1 MTVVMMAA
9 VIVVVVVVDRGLVW
23 AATTIELVVLVEA
36 LFIDVLDGVV
46 IALDFAARASY
57 FGDGPSGIVVGALTG
72 EVADVVMGFV
82 TGIRV
87 EVLADANVS
96 LVTDLEFNVPKP
108 L

>member
-1 MTVVMMAA
+1 MVTVVMVA
-9 VIVVVVVVDRGLVW
+9 VIVVVVVVVRVLVW
-23 AATTIELVVLVEA
+23 DAATIDLVVLVEA
-36 LFIDVLDGVV
+36 LFIDVLAEVV
-46 IALDFAARASY
+46 TALDFSVTASY
-57 FGDGPSGIVVGALTG
+57 FGDVPSGAVVDALTG